1 MIRTPKTLQT
11 RADFDAAISLAATE
25 PSEKPTVLNHLKGL
39 IEGAYQYNFDR
50 NMTEEESADGS
61 FPDFWVVEA
70 SEETQRHQ
78 LKREINPTARI
89 FKIGYSILDV
99 QQIIN
104 ELETE

>member
-11 RADFDAAISLAATE
+11 RADFDAAINLATTD
-25 PSEKPTVLNHLKGL
+25 PREKPTVINHLKGL

-50 NMTEEESADGS
+50 NLTEEESADGS
-61 FPDFWVVEA
+61 FPDFFVVEE

-78 LKREINPTARI
+78 LRREINPTARI
-89 FKIGYSILDV
+89 FEIGFTIDQV

-104 ELETE
+104 QLETE